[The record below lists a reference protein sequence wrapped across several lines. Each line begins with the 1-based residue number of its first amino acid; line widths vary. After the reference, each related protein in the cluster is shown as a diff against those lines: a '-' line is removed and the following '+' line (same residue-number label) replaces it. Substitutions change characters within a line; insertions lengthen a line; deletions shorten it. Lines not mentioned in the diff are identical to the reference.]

1 MWTFG
6 VLHSDNWYIYTRSN
20 YIKCWI
26 LQNISAIYS
35 DRAFSSSALQRRTW
49 VSWWAMGWPWANS
62 VPLCLWRPMVS
73 LGYVAKSV
81 AIRSR
86 ELITP
91 LYSALVRPCLEY
103 CVLFWAPQFKKVR
116 DILEIVQL
124 RATKKIKGL
133 EHLLTEE
140 GLSNVGVFSLGK
152 RQLREDLINVYKY
165 L

>member
-1 MWTFG
+1 MGSWAGKSLMKFNKSKRRV
-6 VLHSDNWYIYTRSN
+6 VLHMG
-20 YIKCWI
+20 K
-26 LQNISAIYS
+26 NICMRQCRWGA
-35 DRAFSSSALQRRTW
+35 DLLGWTLQRRTW

-116 DILEIVQL
+116 NILEIVQL